1 MTTVAKVALVT
12 GATDG
17 IGRAIALRLAR
28 YGFALHVLGR
38 DAARGER
45 VLADLN
51 RIAPGRPHALHLV
64 DLCDLDAV
72 EQFLRQY
79 TDGNDTLD
87 LLVLNANAWVRDIS
101 VAPAG
106 VDVVFTVGYLSR
118 YLFSIRLNGLL
129 TRGDQARV
137 VHVGGAGMIREIDY
151 AKLSRPD
158 YGILKATMQAYTA
171 SAFLAYYLNALNLT
185 PVPHETMD
193 PGVVNTRQIRERN
206 IVLRLLAKC
215 TGLIEPEESGRRIVR
230 HVLETRAEDV
240 GGKYYA
246 LEKEKRLPAKL
257 TGSRHTFDRLAAY
270 SERVTGVALSEV
282 DTR

>member
-17 IGRAIALRLAR
+17 IGRATALRLAR

-51 RIAPGRPHALHLV
+51 HIAPGRPHALYLV
-64 DLCDLDAV
+64 DMSDLDAV

-101 VAPAG
+101 VAPAE
-106 VDVVFTVGYLSR
+106 VDVVF
-118 YLFSIRLNGLL
+118 
-129 TRGDQARV
+129 A
-137 VHVGGAGMIREIDY
+137 
-151 AKLSRPD
+151 
-158 YGILKATMQAYTA
+158 
-171 SAFLAYYLNALNLT
+171 
-185 PVPHETMD
+185 
-193 PGVVNTRQIRERN
+193 
-206 IVLRLLAKC
+206 LRLLAKC

-257 TGSRHTFDRLAAY
+257 TGSRDAFDRLAAY
-270 SERVTGVALSEV
+270 SERVTGVALGELKV
-282 DTR
+282 L